1 MPFEFLA
8 SKPRE
13 FNPLAVSGLKKEA
26 RDGVNAALEAL
37 TTWRNEVAAVNE
49 KNGKRVIDQMA
60 QAASAL
66 GWPEQVVGAA
76 RTQLQ
81 SIADVQT
88 KTMDQMAEAWETQIK
103 SPNPM
108 LAPPKLAE
116 LHSLYGLSPTPSN
129 PVELWMQFAEQ
140 WQRAW
145 GEAMGAF
152 GKRH

>member
-88 KTMDQMAEAWETQIK
+88 RPRRWIRWRK
-103 SPNPM
+103 
-108 LAPPKLAE
+108 
-116 LHSLYGLSPTPSN
+116 
-129 PVELWMQFAEQ
+129 
-140 WQRAW
+140 R
-145 GEAMGAF
+145 
-152 GKRH
+152 GKRKSNRRIQCWLHQSWLNCIRCMV